1 MAALTAYCLGCKAHR
16 EIKNPEQVRM
26 KNGRSSVRGE
36 CVMCGRKVFR
46 MGKMPVAH
54 AAAAVTV

>member
-26 KNGRSSVRGE
+26 KNGRFSVRGE
-36 CVMCGRKVFR
+36 CVVCDRKVFR
-46 MGKMPVAH
+46 MGKVPVAVT
-54 AAAAVTV
+54 AVTA